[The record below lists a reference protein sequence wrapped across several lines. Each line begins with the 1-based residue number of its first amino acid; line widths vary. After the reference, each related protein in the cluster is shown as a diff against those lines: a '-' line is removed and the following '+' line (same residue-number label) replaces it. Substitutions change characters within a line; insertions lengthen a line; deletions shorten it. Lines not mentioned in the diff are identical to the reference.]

1 MDSIKVDL
9 KRNNSHLK
17 KRRRKNNGKRERKWT
32 KTVWRGIKGV
42 VSPTGF
48 PYSFP
53 QNVNKCGEKWG
64 KVV

>member
-1 MDSIKVDL
+1 MKD
-9 KRNNSHLK
+9 
-17 KRRRKNNGKRERKWT
+17 NGNGERKWT

-48 PYSFP
+48 PHSFP
-53 QNVNKCGEKWG
+53 QNVNKGGEKWG

>member
-1 MDSIKVDL
+1 MS
-9 KRNNSHLK
+9 NSHLK
-17 KRRRKNNGKRERKWT
+17 KRRRKDSGKGERKWT
-32 KTVWRGIKGV
+32 KTVWRGINGAGV

-53 QNVNKCGEKWG
+53 QNVNKGGEKWG

>member
-1 MDSIKVDL
+1 ME
-9 KRNNSHLK
+9 RNK
-17 KRRRKNNGKRERKWT
+17 D
-32 KTVWRGIKGV
+32 GV

-48 PYSFP
+48 PYSFT